1 MRQSCDRC
9 QKQKLRCTRAGNN
22 GNTGAYDSCFRKHA
36 QYVFSS
42 SLPKGRP
49 SMYADE
55 STGPKN
61 ADMVKHSPPVVV
73 DDSSSVSKS
82 IEDMSLDLPIDLWPW
97 KQPWN
102 WEDASMDW
110 ADQDM
115 GQIILNQHAMI
126 DAAQTDITMAT
137 VPHMLDRTTAATDV
151 NPAGHAQRQPA
162 PTILTQSLPQSLGH
176 GQGQGSGHVD
186 ANSDTCLR
194 GGSGDNDEPDV
205 VIAEL
210 AHLSV
215 HLSPL
220 RRSIYGLVGCVE
232 AHHQSQA
239 RQKSC
244 IDDATFEAVAGWLSH
259 GHGPAKDTTN
269 MFSLPAADYQGPPF
283 SPLPAPEGG
292 TASALLY
299 NTFAA
304 SRHLLE
310 ILRYMQDNVGVS
322 GTSTFS
328 KSTLSNT
335 PSLSSASSSDGSYF
349 GLPKSSSSSSSS
361 SNIHTPGGS
370 PSKYCNNIIRHMVI
384 PCHTILLDIY
394 VAVLAI
400 LERDTDPNAHR
411 DNTAALGDIR

>member
-1 MRQSCDRC
+1 
-9 QKQKLRCTRAGNN
+9 
-22 GNTGAYDSCFRKHA
+22 
-36 QYVFSS
+36 
-42 SLPKGRP
+42 
-49 SMYADE
+49 MYADE
-55 STGPKN
+55 STGHKN
-61 ADMVKHSPPVVV
+61 ADMVKHPPPVVV

-97 KQPWN
+97 KQPSN

-126 DAAQTDITMAT
+126 DVAQTDITMAT
-137 VPHMLDRTTAATDV
+137 VPDMLDRTTAATDV

-162 PTILTQSLPQSLGH
+162 PTISTQSLPQSLGH

-186 ANSDTCLR
+186 ATSDTCLR

-232 AHHQSQA
+232 AYRQSQA

-259 GHGPAKDTTN
+259 GHGPANDITN
-269 MFSLPAADYQGPPF
+269 IFSLPAADRQGPPF
-283 SPLPAPEGG
+283 SNPPAPEG
-292 TASALLY
+292 
-299 NTFAA
+299 
-304 SRHLLE
+304 
-310 ILRYMQDNVGVS
+310 
-322 GTSTFS
+322 
-328 KSTLSNT
+328 
-335 PSLSSASSSDGSYF
+335 
-349 GLPKSSSSSSSS
+349 
-361 SNIHTPGGS
+361 
-370 PSKYCNNIIRHMVI
+370 
-384 PCHTILLDIY
+384 
-394 VAVLAI
+394 
-400 LERDTDPNAHR
+400 
-411 DNTAALGDIR
+411 